1 MGYSE
6 DALTN
11 YHPDNFYSRWS
22 CMEAYEVNVNNLAA
36 GLNTDGKREKN
47 LQDRLIEEFSID
59 KRKAAAFIFR
69 KEGHPYIGKKIRRIW
84 EAESSGTKKKKSKK
98 RSKDSEEEKSTEV
111 RTYTDA
117 VIVGWLPA
125 DENEGVELWHL
136 EHDDGDE
143 EDLEE
148 HEVMEGMKL
157 INEAS
162 LLSPNGSTTT
172 LLRPAP
178 GRHGNLKQIVEKRRS
193 EHKNYSNSNSLFKSM
208 DTNIGIESFANY
220 LLTQEENL
228 FPYLKRTKKLDW
240 GSFSSTD
247 NDDSILDDM
256 QIDLSRSTGSNT
268 SNSANDINTNS
279 STSIIISSEKL
290 KCSRQAWIK
299 CVEGT
304 KSFHQLAQ
312 CVLVLEELI
321 HSLQEEADH
330 DEEEEERV
338 KKQQEENAKI
348 MKKRKKLEGERV
360 RFVDINA
367 KQYRDGIIL
376 TMNPEDFNLF
386 VVKRPLTFQSV
397 EEEKAKNAKKE
408 ESDEME
414 EEEEELEAV
423 LEKVECEEAE
433 ISYEEIKKSLRYY
446 RTDYLPGDKEEEQDV
461 DEEEDEGD
469 EEEHE
474 GSMMDEE
481 EEEEETKATNGKS
494 IGEKNS
500 KKQASEATDGEKPKT
515 LWVGKADRNRF
526 INAVLSSNSFTYL
539 AMNLELL
546 WDKAALFG
554 VFSNV
559 SSSKKSKGK
568 SRR

>member
-1 MGYSE
+1 MG
-6 DALTN
+6 
-11 YHPDNFYSRWS
+11 
-22 CMEAYEVNVNNLAA
+22 
-36 GLNTDGKREKN
+36 
-47 LQDRLIEEFSID
+47 
-59 KRKAAAFIFR
+59 

-125 DENEGVELWHL
+125 EENEGVELWHL
-136 EHDDGDE
+136 ERDDGDE

-148 HEVMEGMKL
+148 YEVMEGMKL

-208 DTNIGIESFANY
+208 DISIGIESFANY

-240 GSFSSTD
+240 GSGSSTD

-268 SNSANDINTNS
+268 SNSANDSNVNS
-279 STSIIISSEKL
+279 NASIIIPSEKL
-290 KCSRQAWIK
+290 KSSRQAWIK

-304 KSFHQLAQ
+304 KSFQQLAQ

-330 DEEEEERV
+330 DEEEE
-338 KKQQEENAKI
+338 
-348 MKKRKKLEGERV
+348 
-360 RFVDINA
+360 
-367 KQYRDGIIL
+367 
-376 TMNPEDFNLF
+376 
-386 VVKRPLTFQSV
+386 
-397 EEEKAKNAKKE
+397 
-408 ESDEME
+408 
-414 EEEEELEAV
+414 
-423 LEKVECEEAE
+423 
-433 ISYEEIKKSLRYY
+433 
-446 RTDYLPGDKEEEQDV
+446 
-461 DEEEDEGD
+461 DEED
-469 EEEHE
+469 
-474 GSMMDEE
+474 
-481 EEEEETKATNGKS
+481 NG
-494 IGEKNS
+494 G
-500 KKQASEATDGEKPKT
+500 KK
-515 LWVGKADRNRF
+515 
-526 INAVLSSNSFTYL
+526 
-539 AMNLELL
+539 
-546 WDKAALFG
+546 
-554 VFSNV
+554 
-559 SSSKKSKGK
+559 KKSKK
-568 SRR
+568 NDTKKKDKKEFKFKASWV